1 MEPNARYTAVGA
13 SVLLLFVIVGAAVAW
28 LLAPGNGKEVR
39 HYTLTFSHQSL
50 EGLEANSEVRLKG
63 IRVGSVERFA
73 FSQQQPDGVD
83 VMIDVDAAAP
93 VRASTRA
100 VVDRNLVTGIATIRL
115 VTLQEDSPLL
125 DQAHATIPEGESQ
138 LQQITQTMSQLAERA
153 DETMKRVD
161 QVLSPQN
168 QAAFAETLENLRVAS
183 GGAAALTRRLD
194 TTLASVGHTA
204 DTLQS
209 TLTGAAGD
217 FHRLANRYDTLGA
230 QAGADLGEA
239 TGAVHQLSGDVS
251 RLAGRTE
258 DFLGDAG
265 LELRITGQQL
275 RSTADA
281 VGTTSRKLGDPR
293 AALFGPPAASLGPGE
308 HGR

>member
-1 MEPNARYTAVGA
+1 MELHARYTVVGA
-13 SVLLLFVIVGAAVAW
+13 SVLLLFVIVAAAVGW
-28 LLAPGNGKEVR
+28 LLASGDGREVR
-39 HYTLTFSHQSL
+39 QYTLNFSRQSL

-63 IRVGSVERFA
+63 IRVGSVARFA
-73 FSQQQPDGVD
+73 FSQRQPGSVE
-83 VMIDVDAAAP
+83 VTIDVDAAAP

-100 VVDRNLVTGIATIRL
+100 VVDRNLITGIATIRL

-125 DQAHATIPEGESQ
+125 DRAHATIPEGESQ

-153 DETMKRVD
+153 DETMKRVG
-161 QVLSPQN
+161 QVLSPEN

-183 GGAAALTRRLD
+183 RSAGALTHRMD
-194 TTLASVGHTA
+194 TTLTSVRHTA

-209 TLTGAAGD
+209 TLAGAAGD
-217 FHRLANRYDTLGA
+217 FHRLAGRYDALGA
-230 QAGADLGEA
+230 QAGANLGEA
-239 TGAVHQLSGDVS
+239 TAAVRQLSGDVS

-258 DFLGDAG
+258 DFLDDAG

-275 RSTADA
+275 RSTAETL
-281 VGTTSRKLGDPR
+281 GTTSKKLGDPR

-308 HGR
+308 NGR